1 MERYIALLRGINV
14 GGKNKVSMP
23 ELKNILEQ
31 GGFHNVVTYINS
43 GNIMFSCDLDT
54 EEAIKKTFE
63 NLIYEGLNLRIP
75 VAIVKAEALLA
86 AVEHA
91 PSWWGKGAESKH
103 NAIFVIAPVLV
114 SQIFEEVGETK
125 PEYEQLDF
133 YENVIYWSAP
143 TVTFSRTRLSK
154 VVSSAIYTSITIRNH
169 NTVLKLAELV
179 R

>member
-1 MERYIALLRGINV
+1 MDKYIAFLRGVNV

-23 ELKNILEQ
+23 VLKNILEQ
-31 GGFHNVVTYINS
+31 GGFHSVITYINS
-43 GNIMFSCDLDT
+43 GNIIFSCDFET
-54 EEAIKKTFE
+54 EEAIREKCET
-63 NLIYEGLNLRIP
+63 LIYEGLNLRIP
-75 VAIVKAEALLA
+75 VAIVKAETLLA

-91 PSWWGKGAESKH
+91 PSWWGYGKESKH
-103 NAIFVIAPVLV
+103 NAIFVIAPVMV

-125 PEYEQLDF
+125 PEYEQMDF

-143 TVTFSRTRLSK
+143 TLTFSRTRLSR
-154 VVSSAIYTSITIRNH
+154 VVSSTSYPSITIRNH